1 MTEARTVRSGADTAI
16 GRRALLGHGAST
28 AIVALAGAVLMS
40 LVALA
45 LLADWIAPYDPLRQD
60 LAKALQWPSSAH
72 WLGTDDLG
80 RDVLSRLI
88 HGCRIAIVAASEA
101 TGIAVAI
108 GVPIGLFIG
117 YRGGWWDWCVMRI
130 VEAVVSIPGI
140 MVAIVIIAILG
151 PGLHRAML
159 ALGILFSTSFLRL
172 SRGVVLA
179 EREEVYV
186 RSARVIGASD
196 RRILLRHIFPNIAP
210 PLIVQTTLTVG
221 AVLLSEA
228 GLSFIGLG
236 VQPPQA
242 SWGTMLNT
250 AAAFMDLNWF
260 LAIPPG
266 VAIILTV
273 LSINLLGDVL
283 RDSIGRGIA
292 VAAQPAADPAPARIA
307 IVPSASAAPP
317 PPVPRRPSANGEVLR
332 VEGLDVMVATPG
344 AIEVPVITDLSLTI
358 ARGETLGLVGESGSG
373 KTLTGLAI
381 LGLLGPTLRAT
392 RGSIVLNGRTLHE
405 LDQKALEA
413 VRGSEAAM
421 VFQDPSTSL
430 NPAFTVGSQIAEV
443 LRIKKGLS
451 RDAARRRA
459 IELIDRVGIPRAAER
474 AHAYPHELS
483 GGMAQRVAIA
493 RALSCNPSLLIADEP
508 TTALDVTV
516 QQEILDLFRDL
527 QGEFGMAMMFVTHDL
542 AVAADV
548 CDRIAVMYAGEI
560 VEMAEVDVLFA
571 DPRHPYTR
579 GLLSAMPHAARRD
592 PPLPIIPGT
601 VPRPGSWA
609 AGCRFSNRCDLKTG
623 VCDAPVP
630 LTGARRQVRC
640 ARAHENH
647 PGLAS

>member
-1 MTEARTVRSGADTAI
+1 VSAASAGTPP
-16 GRRALLGHGAST
+16 RRPLRPPGASSF
-28 AIVALAGAVLMS
+28 IVGIAGAVLLL
-40 LVALA
+40 LVFLA
-45 LLADWIAPYDPLRQD
+45 IFADLVAPYDPLRQN
-60 LAKALQWPSSAH
+60 LIKSLQWPSSAH

-88 HGCRIAIVAASEA
+88 HGCRIAVIAAAEA
-101 TGIAVAI
+101 TAIAVLL

-117 YRGGWWDWCVMRI
+117 YRGGWWDWVVMRI
-130 VEAVVSIPGI
+130 VEAIVSIPGI

-159 ALGILFSTSFLRL
+159 ALGILYSTSFLRL
-172 SRGVVLA
+172 ARGVVLA

-186 RSARVIGASD
+186 RSARVVGASD
-196 RRILLRHIFPNIAP
+196 SRILLRHIFPNIAP
-210 PLIVQTTLTVG
+210 PLIVQVTLTVG

-273 LSINLLGDVL
+273 LSVNLLGDVL

-292 VAAQPAADPAPARIA
+292 GPSSPAATVARVAAAATVPAATAQQ
-307 IVPSASAAPP
+307 
-317 PPVPRRPSANGEVLR
+317 RRDDEVLR
-332 VEGLDVMVATPG
+332 VEGLHVAVAARG
-344 AIEVPVITDLSLTI
+344 GEVPVITDLSLSI
-358 ARGETLGLVGESGSG
+358 SKGETLGLVGESGSG

-381 LGLLGPTLRAT
+381 LGLTGAT
-392 RGSIVLNGRTLHE
+392 VRTTQGAILLNGRDLRG
-405 LDQKALEA
+405 LSARQLEK
-413 VRGSEAAM
+413 VRGNEVAM
-421 VFQDPSTSL
+421 VFQDPTTSL

-443 LRIKKGLS
+443 LRAKQGLT
-451 RDAARRRA
+451 AKQAWGHA
-459 IELIDRVGIPRAAER
+459 VELIDRVGIPRPAER
-474 AHAYPHELS
+474 ARAYPHELS
-483 GGMAQRVAIA
+483 GGMAQRIAIA
-493 RALSCNPSLLIADEP
+493 RALSCTPSLLIADEP

-527 QGEFGMAMMFVTHDL
+527 QGEFGMAMLFVTHDL

-548 CDRIAVMYAGEI
+548 CDRISVMYAGEM
-560 VEMAEVDVLFA
+560 VEMAAVDALFA

-579 GLLSAMPHAARRD
+579 GLLRAMPHASDRN
-592 PPLPIIPGT
+592 PPLPTIRGS
-601 VPRPGSWA
+601 VPRPGSWPQ
-609 AGCRFSNRCDLKTG
+609 GCRFSNRCDFR
-623 VCDAPVP
+623 VPACDVP
-630 LTGARRQVRC
+630 IPLAGGERLVRC
-640 ARAHENH
+640 ARAGTLPTE
-647 PGLAS
+647 AAA